1 MTDTHDA
8 DIEEIVR
15 EFEVK
20 MTTSSLNGGWAQVST
35 YVMDKPKDWLRTTLK
50 SYGDS
55 REARGRESM
64 REDILS
70 EIPMED
76 DGAPDRSNW
85 SAGWGDYRNEA
96 INKIRSLPPKQ

>member
-8 DIEEIVR
+8 EIEDILRKYPAMGASISKVQEE
-15 EFEVK
+15 
-20 MTTSSLNGGWAQVST
+20 
-35 YVMDKPKDWLRTTLK
+35 WLRVSIK